1 MANDAKF
8 LNSFIESSAN
18 LTEPSKDRPDPI
30 YLEKQAFAGAP
41 TLQRQVFSNHVS
53 VSAEE
58 HPVSSAVPETTSP
71 LVPSLPVSKQKL
83 SWMQGDVPP
92 GYKAAQSCDNCIY
105 GNDCYDGYACSKHQF
120 PCSRHYTC
128 DDFKSY
134 RQQLEEEEEEK
145 AEEVLA
151 ALTFSNPDVT
161 SPTESRPSVGVTSE
175 EPPQTLADPSFND
188 STVKQLYEQ
197 YEDVI
202 RWFANGELATKVLV
216 LTSQRFANRSEY
228 SDAFLDF
235 QYRKAYKKH
244 YGSLEDA
251 YITKD

>member
-30 YLEKQAFAGAP
+30 YLEKQAFADTP

-58 HPVSSAVPETTSP
+58 RPVSSAVPEATSP
-71 LVPSLPVSKQKL
+71 PMPSLLVSKQKL

-105 GNDCYDGYACSKHQF
+105 GDDCYDNFVCSKHEF

-134 RQQLEEEEEEK
+134 RQQLEEEKEK
-145 AEEVLA
+145 VLA
-151 ALTFSNPDVT
+151 VQTLSSLDVT
-161 SPTESRPSVGVTSE
+161 PLAKPSVGVTSE
-175 EPPQTLADPSFND
+175 ELPQTLANLGFND

-197 YEDVI
+197 YENI
-202 RWFANGELATKVLV
+202 ICRFADGELATKVLV

-228 SDAFLDF
+228 SDAFLEF

-251 YITKD
+251 YIIED